1 MSTTREK
8 PPLSTST
15 RGEHINKRRHS
26 TKSLGQRA
34 RSHPCQLF
42 RSQTGD
48 SYTGSTRGRLL
59 NKKRPTIEEK
69 ETYFDRKQE
78 TVALAVQKENCFSKG
93 LACHVCVCVCV
104 CMRVCVFFFY
114 VCVCVFM
121 CVCVFVFMCV
131 CVCLWVCVCVRVY
144 VCVSV

>member
-1 MSTTREK
+1 
-8 PPLSTST
+8 
-15 RGEHINKRRHS
+15 
-26 TKSLGQRA
+26 
-34 RSHPCQLF
+34 
-42 RSQTGD
+42 
-48 SYTGSTRGRLL
+48 L

-104 CMRVCVFFFY
+104 CMRVCVFFFLCVCVCVYVCVCVCVY

-121 CVCVFVFMCV
+121 GV
-131 CVCLWVCVCVRVY
+131 CVCSCVCLC
-144 VCVSV
+144 VCIKALPARCDERLVQ